1 METSE
6 LRESELKEGDVVLRN
21 NIEGVVTK
29 RTPRTITIKFPV
41 STCKISFTKGFI
53 LSDVGITLSPQK

>member
-1 METSE
+1 MESQK
-6 LRESELKEGDVVLRN
+6 LIANELKEGDIVLRN
-21 NIEGVVTK
+21 NIEGKVVK

-53 LSDVGITLSPQK
+53 ISEVGITLKS